1 MQNGPSTRGFVPFWC
16 AGDFVPSSL
25 RKGSSTPGERAE
37 KIYEVF
43 FQRKSGIKR
52 RITSRDTDICL
63 FAASVSSFSFSS
75 RPWDVF
81 DPGNGLRPAA
91 LFFRGRGEQKDES
104 DRKHSSLPFNLL
116 LSLLFFQEKEKQ
128 KEKQKRKMR
137 PSFSPHFSFLFFF
150 KKRQKKAGKKAGV
163 APKELLFRHF
173 CFIFCKKNKQKKS
186 KERRAFFWLFFVFLR
201 NKKRKRGEARKTA
214 GRCSPSV

>member
-91 LFFRGRGEQKDES
+91 LFSGEEESKRMRATGSIVLCLLISFYLFFFFRKKKIKRRSKREDTA
-104 DRKHSSLPFNLL
+104 LL
-116 LSLLFFQEKEKQ
+116 LLFFLIVFFFLKKGRKAGQKSGGVCRQGLTFSAIFVLFFVLKRAKEKQ
-128 KEKQKRKMR
+128 REE
-137 PSFSPHFSFLFFF
+137 S
-150 KKRQKKAGKKAGV
+150 
-163 APKELLFRHF
+163 LLLALF
-173 CFIFCKKNKQKKS
+173 CFS
-186 KERRAFFWLFFVFLR
+186 
-201 NKKRKRGEARKTA
+201 
-214 GRCSPSV
+214 

>member
-91 LFFRGRGEQKDES
+91 LFSGEEESKRMRATGSIVLCLLISFYLFFFFRKKKSKRR
-104 DRKHSSLPFNLL
+104 RKREDTALL
-116 LSLLFFQEKEKQ
+116 LLFFLIV
-128 KEKQKRKMR
+128 
-137 PSFSPHFSFLFFF
+137 FFLF
-150 KKRQKKAGKKAGV
+150 KKGQKGRGKGRCGV
-163 APKELLFRHF
+163 QGIAFSA
-173 CFIFCKKNKQKKS
+173 IFV
-186 KERRAFFWLFFVFLR
+186 LFFVKK
-201 NKKRKRGEARKTA
+201 NGKRKAKRRELSFGSF
-214 GRCSPSV
+214 CFS